1 LHSPRALSK
10 LEKDAYTSVYR
21 LLENKTEKQTVLSTR
36 WELERKAL
44 QPKRPLSREQDREI
58 NVLVDSLGTRTKSAD
73 AEMIENAAE
82 SVIGPKSR
90 LAQSLLATVIIK
102 SAEEPRFLDLSHS
115 EVYFQPF
122 SAKF

>member
-82 SVIGPKSR
+82 SVIGPMNPIEWDNVS
-90 LAQSLLATVIIK
+90 
-102 SAEEPRFLDLSHS
+102 
-115 EVYFQPF
+115 
-122 SAKF
+122 